1 MADPQLHDEHDWF
14 RARLDAHA
22 LDLLDEDE
30 RPRFL
35 EHDRTCER
43 CAEAMKA
50 HRANAPVGGPDSHIP
65 PHIIAR
71 WDRASRKLAGLP
83 RQLVR
88 EHLEHCDACRQ
99 ELQALGFASTLAQE
113 PGLEAGEEKP
123 ADSEPLAAALPL
135 EPPTRTILIVKRPV
149 PSTRDRWRG
158 WAVGGVAGAALA
170 SAAAFLMLP
179 HTNRKSAVTPPP
191 AARIPAAPREPTG
204 RYMMDAIPQATAL
217 PSILRG
223 GPGAEATILIGPGQR
238 FVPLSLPD
246 LYLPDSTTLRV
257 TLRDAQGVV
266 RMEERLRYGELSAG
280 RTLLVGDAQAPFAP
294 GSYTLELAPA
304 DGGAN
309 PPFEFRLRAER
320 APAP

>member
-1 MADPQLHDEHDWF
+1 MADPRIHDEHDWF
-14 RARLDAHA
+14 RARLDAYA

-35 EHDRTCER
+35 EHARVCER
-43 CAEAMKA
+43 CAAAMKA
-50 HRANAPVGGPDSHIP
+50 HRENAPVGGPDSHIP

-71 WDRASRKLAGLP
+71 WDRASRRLTGLP

-99 ELQALGFASTLAQE
+99 ELQALGFASTLARE
-113 PGLEAGEEKP
+113 LEAAEGEP
-123 ADSEPLAAALPL
+123 ADSEPVAAALPL
-135 EPPTRTILIVKRPV
+135 EQPTRTIVFVKRPV
-149 PSTRDRWRG
+149 PSAWDRWRG
-158 WAVGGVAGAALA
+158 WTIGGVAGAALA
-170 SAAAFLMLP
+170 SVAAFIVLP
-179 HTNRKSAVTPPP
+179 YLNRKSVVTPPP
-191 AARIPAAPREPTG
+191 AAQIPGAPHDLGG
-204 RYMMDAIPQATAL
+204 RYMMDAIPPATAL
-217 PSILRG
+217 PSTLRG
-223 GPGAEATILIGPGQR
+223 GSESETTILIGPGHR

-280 RTLLVGDAQAPFAP
+280 RTLLLGDAQAPFAP

-304 DGGAN
+304 GGGAN
-309 PPFEFRLRAER
+309 PPIEFRLRVER